1 MAHTGSG
8 GLKGKVRKLI
18 PKKAFETALP
28 AYHLIRGHA
37 IAAKNFY
44 PGRKLKVIGVTGT
57 NGKTTTVTF
66 IDSILRAANKKT
78 AAYTTVYHRVGDE
91 VVPVTDYT
99 YTINPTDV
107 YKLYKRARAE
117 KVDFFVQEVTSQALH
132 QHRIVG
138 VKYSAAVFTN
148 LTYEHMDY
156 HKTMAAYA
164 RAKGMLF
171 KGKPDVIVVNIDDEW
186 GRNYFSKFPAG
197 RRKLLYGKS
206 DAGNANLSEIRLS
219 DKGGKAQLHV
229 DYQTISLDVRIVG
242 EHNIYNAAGAALACF
257 AMGIPIK
264 AIEQGVRNVSAV
276 EGRMSPIKMGQ
287 NFGVFTDYAHTPDG
301 IEQSLKSLREITNGK
316 VILVQSVF
324 DGRDPNKWP
333 LLGEAAAKYA
343 DLIIV
348 TDEEAYKRPRADMRS
363 AIISGIR
370 KQNGSDKYLEI
381 EDRETAVM
389 EAVSRA
395 KPGDSVLIIPQ
406 GHLSGRE
413 FYGFTTPGSDAELAK
428 NALKRL
434 GYK

>member
-1 MAHTGSG
+1 MAHSGSG
-8 GLKGKVRKLI
+8 GIKGKIRKLV
-18 PKKAFETALP
+18 PKKAFESALP
-28 AYHLIRGHA
+28 TYHLIRGHA
-37 IAAKNFY
+37 IAAKNRY

-66 IDSILRAANKKT
+66 IDSILRAAGKKT
-78 AAYTTVYHRVGDE
+78 AAYTTVYHRVGE
-91 VVPVTDYT
+91 EFTPVTDYT

-107 YKLYKRARAE
+107 YRLYRRAKSE
-117 KVDFFVQEVTSQALH
+117 QVDYFVQEVTSQALH

-138 VKYSAAVFTN
+138 VKYCAAVFTN

-156 HKTMAAYA
+156 HKTMSAYA

-171 KGKPDVIVVNIDDEW
+171 KGKPDVIVVNIDDDW

-197 RRKLLYGKS
+197 RRKLLFGKEEG
-206 DAGNANLSEIRLS
+206 GNAVLSDLKLT

-242 EHNIYNAAGAALACF
+242 EHNIYNAAGAALVCF
-257 AMGIPIK
+257 ALGIPIK
-264 AIEQGVRNVSAV
+264 ANEQGVRNVSAV

-287 NFGVFTDYAHTPDG
+287 SFGVFTDYAHTPDG
-301 IEQSLKSLREITNGK
+301 IEQSLKSLREVTKGR

-363 AIISGIR
+363 SIISGI
-370 KQNGSDKYLEI
+370 KEHAGGNKYLEI

-389 EAVSRA
+389 EAIARA
-395 KPGDSVLIIPQ
+395 KVGDSVLIIPQ

-413 FYGFTTPGSDAELAK
+413 FYGFTTPGSDADLAK
-428 NALKRL
+428 SALKRL